1 MERGYVC
8 MISLI
13 REYGF
18 ITLTV
23 IGTALAFFLLVYL
36 VMQFG
41 EFADTFISTL
51 TGSGKTV

>member
-1 MERGYVC
+1 

-23 IGTALAFFLLVYL
+23 IGTVLAFFLLVYL